1 MKIYVVG
8 HKNWISK
15 RYISEF
21 DENKIKYITSE
32 FDESSNNLL
41 SDILDQKVSH
51 VIYCN
56 GFQLKDEIFDEPLE
70 ESTKYNI
77 LAPVRLAIFCQR
89 YKIHFTYIG
98 TGNIYKYDK
107 NASTLKSRKPFNE
120 EDEPN
125 NDESKFLI
133 LKSCTD
139 RLIKTT
145 DSLNLR
151 LSHPLSSAINDPK
164 NYLNKMLFATE
175 VNNIPTSIS
184 VIDELIPLSVN
195 MIRNKVIGTF
205 NFVNPGVI
213 SENDILQMYKDIYD
227 NNFSWKCKEKIKEL
241 EHKYYHLD
249 TTLLELNQEVIPI
262 KEAIKKVMEK
272 MVLLRA
278 KNHVALVV

>member
-1 MKIYVVG
+1 MKVYVVG
-8 HKNWISK
+8 HKNWINK
-15 RYISEF
+15 RYINEF
-21 DENKIKYITSE
+21 EENKIKYITSDI
-32 FDESSNNLL
+32 DESSNNLL

-56 GFQLKDEIFDEPLE
+56 GFQLEDEIFDESLD

-77 LAPVRLAIFCQR
+77 LVPVRLAIFCQR

-98 TGNIYKYDK
+98 TGNIYKYPK
-107 NASTLKSRKPFNE
+107 LKSKKPFNE

-125 NDESKFLI
+125 NGESEFLV

-139 RLIKTT
+139 RLVKTT

-151 LSHPLSSAINDPK
+151 FRHPLSSTINDPK

-175 VNNIPTSIS
+175 VNDIPTSIS

-195 MIRNKVIGTF
+195 MMRNKVTGTF

-213 SENDILQMYKDIYD
+213 SENDVLQMYKDIYD
-227 NNFSWKCKEKIKEL
+227 KNFSWKCVTLEKEKKEL
-241 EHKYYHLD
+241 EHKYCHLD
-249 TTLLELNQEVIPI
+249 TTLLELGQEVIPV

-278 KNHVALVV
+278 KNHVALVVN